1 LDGRLVAI
9 RIFKGIPGE
18 PRPLLRAG
26 VRLCLMTM
34 RILIVEDEEHLAQLL
49 AEVLDREGYSAS
61 AVSDGRSGLTRAL
74 SEDFDLLVV
83 DWMLPDLDGVQV
95 VKRLRA
101 ADVRVPILMLTA
113 RAQVEDRVEGLDAG
127 ADDYLP
133 KPFAFPEL
141 LARVRALS
149 RRPPEKEAE
158 ETVLTAGDIALD
170 PVRHEVR
177 RAGERLELT
186 AKEFALLATLMQRP
200 GQVFTRSVLLDTVWG
215 GTTGAYTNVVDLYIH
230 YLRKKIDAGDEPSR
244 IRTVHGMG
252 YTFDP
257 RPAYPRQRSSKGQE
271 PIQET

>member
-1 LDGRLVAI
+1 
-9 RIFKGIPGE
+9 
-18 PRPLLRAG
+18 LLQTI
-26 VRLCLMTM
+26 MM
-34 RILIVEDEEHLAQLL
+34 RILIVEDEEHLADLL
-49 AEVLDREGYSAS
+49 AEVLGREGHVANT
-61 AVSDGRSGLTRAL
+61 ASDGRSGLTLAL

-83 DWMLPDLDGVQV
+83 DWMLPDLDGIQV

-149 RRPPEKEAE
+149 RRPPENATE
-158 ETVLTAGDIALD
+158 ETVLTVGDVALD

-177 RAGERLELT
+177 RAGERVDLT

-200 GQVFTRSVLLDTVWG
+200 GQVFTRSVLLDTVWD

-230 YLRKKIDAGDEPSR
+230 YLRKKLDAGEEPSR
-244 IRTVHGMG
+244 IRTVHGTG

-257 RPAYPRQRSSKGQE
+257 RPEYPRQRSSPGPE